1 MQVDEIARAY
11 RDEWVLLKITA
22 TESGWPTEGEVL
34 AHSKRRSVVE
44 KRFENLYPAL
54 RAAGARYT
62 IFQPYPLIKTGAE
75 MMALLNN
82 LKDLDADLALR
93 FR

>member
-1 MQVDEIARAY
+1 MHVDEISEAY

-22 TESGWPTEGEVL
+22 MDRGWPTEGEVM

-44 KRFENLYPAL
+44 KRLDDLLPAL
-54 RAAGARYT
+54 QTAGARYK
-62 IFQPYPLIKTGAE
+62 IYQPYPLITTGAE

-82 LKDLDADLALR
+82 LEGLDSDLVLR